1 LHNNLWLSSSHN
13 HNSNHNSSSHRCLN
27 NKESLYRS
35 RECPPSNNN
44 VDHLPNRE
52 HLYRDYPLNR
62 DYLKTLQ
69 SDQDGQ
75 DLPDQG
81 KAGLDFQET
90 EGNQPNQVL

>member
-1 LHNNLWLSSSHN
+1 MHNNLWLSSSHN

-27 NKESLYRS
+27 NKESLYLN
-35 RECPPSNNN
+35 RECLHSSNA
-44 VDHLPNRE
+44 DHLPNRE

-62 DYLKTLQ
+62 DYLKILQ